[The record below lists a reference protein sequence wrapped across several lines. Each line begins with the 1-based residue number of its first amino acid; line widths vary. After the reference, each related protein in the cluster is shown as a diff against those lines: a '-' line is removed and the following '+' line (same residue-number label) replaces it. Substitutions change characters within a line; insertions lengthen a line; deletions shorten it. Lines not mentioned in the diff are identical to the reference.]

1 MSYEF
6 DFADVFA
13 AWPELLRGR
22 FGTSSTRKGTCR
34 NLHCHAYEPLG
45 PERRFG
51 RWFNQISETRSGLV
65 GSTLRV
71 THRCALRC
79 SSGPFPQSECVK
91 VAGLDHLDLYV
102 QFSALA
108 RVVPLAHRL
117 PGREHEVVVSKKL
130 SLKHVGGRK
139 VLTFTKLHPKMV
151 RTHPEMINQGAPVKP
166 RIKSWERR
174 AISAEFAKTS
184 AVVRRP
190 AGDNELGAIR
200 FQSVRF
206 RTATAANWAHPA
218 RLLDSQIVHP
228 ALRPRHLMGDAGS
241 ANERPRA
248 ISKHTLRLVAR
259 RLLRVPRVR
268 CRADNARCSHSAAEM
283 CLMVAKLKRIKNT

>member
-1 MSYEF
+1 MVQSNIRNPKRIGRL
-6 DFADVFA
+6 DFTRDA
-13 AWPELLRGR
+13 PLRAPVLVWTLFSKR
-22 FGTSSTRKGTCR
+22 VRKS
-34 NLHCHAYEPLG
+34 
-45 PERRFG
+45 
-51 RWFNQISETRSGLV
+51 RWARSP
-65 GSTLRV
+65 GSLCPIQRP
-71 THRCALRC
+71 RESC
-79 SSGPFPQSECVK
+79 SAS
-91 VAGLDHLDLYV
+91 
-102 QFSALA
+102 
-108 RVVPLAHRL
+108 HRL

-228 ALRPRHLMGDAGS
+228 ALRPRHLMAMRDPPTS
-241 ANERPRA
+241 AREQSPNTPCVLSPDGCCE
-248 ISKHTLRLVAR
+248 SLRCVVAR
-259 RLLRVPRVR
+259 TTRVAHIQP
-268 CRADNARCSHSAAEM
+268 
-283 CLMVAKLKRIKNT
+283 LKCASCWRS